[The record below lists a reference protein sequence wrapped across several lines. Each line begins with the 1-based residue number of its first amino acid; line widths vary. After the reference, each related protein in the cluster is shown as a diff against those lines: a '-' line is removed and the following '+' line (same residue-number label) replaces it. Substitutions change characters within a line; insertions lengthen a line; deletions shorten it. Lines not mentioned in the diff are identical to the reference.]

1 MTEEIRTQ
9 IMPLPGSIRA
19 FTVAKDD
26 YYTIFIRDDLSAE
39 DRRRAYEHELKHI
52 KCGDF
57 DHDHDLDKIEMS
69 AHGLRG
75 D

>member
-19 FTVAKDD
+19 FTVVKDD

-39 DRRRAYEHELKHI
+39 DQRKAYKHELDHI
-52 KCGDF
+52 KRGDF
-57 DHDHDLDKIEMS
+57 DKDIGADPDTIERE
-69 AHGLRG
+69 AHQ
-75 D
+75 